1 MLWQLVA
8 WSTEQAGVASQ
19 TAAAASRVVAS
30 EKHNAAAMLL
40 LTVGPS
46 RYSLIT
52 MVVAVVLVR
61 LVEVRLV

>member
-1 MLWQLVA
+1 
-8 WSTEQAGVASQ
+8 
-19 TAAAASRVVAS
+19 
-30 EKHNAAAMLL
+30 MLL

>member
-1 MLWQLVA
+1 M
-8 WSTEQAGVASQ
+8 
-19 TAAAASRVVAS
+19 AAAASRVVAS